1 MNSVIKDIIGSS
13 TLNTYGAVSF
23 AKDRYRNIKS
33 SLFLNGSNA
42 TISDFDS
49 GNGFT
54 IMLWF
59 KLQDTSTVSLIQ
71 CLINNVLAF
80 TVNFGY
86 STDYPAIELV
96 TSNETKSYD
105 MTNYTVPLLAR
116 TSLFHLAVTVD
127 PINITLFING
137 KHVAQVKSETFQF
150 YSKLSCE
157 IVKEMNSSSY
167 PEAKVYID
175 EVKIFDAP
183 IDQYMIAIHKEMNE
197 TNIDKNWIRKFVRTS
212 KLIR

>member
-42 TISDFDS
+42 TMSDFDS

-71 CLINNVLAF
+71 CLSNNVLAF

-86 STDYPAIELV
+86 STDYPAIDLV

-105 MTNYTVPLLAR
+105 MTNDIG
-116 TSLFHLAVTVD
+116 SDNKWFHMTVTVD
-127 PINITLFING
+127 PINILLFING
-137 KHVAQVKSETFQF
+137 VNVGQMKSETLK
-150 YSKLSCE
+150 STLSCA
-157 IVKEMNSSSY
+157 IGKDINNSSY
-167 PEAKVYID
+167 AEFKGYID
-175 EVKIFDAP
+175 EVKVFRAP
-183 IDQYMIAIHKEMNE
+183 IDQYAIKTIHKDMKE
-197 TNIDKNWIRKFVRTS
+197 TNIDKLWIRKFVATS
-212 KLIR
+212 KLIC